1 MKNKV
6 YNPGDDAFRRLIQSE
21 YYIDK
26 TDLIFHL
33 NENCVKKL
41 GKYIFAS
48 RPRRF
53 GKTSIAEMLIAYY
66 RYSKEK
72 TDIFNDKKV
81 RKEYDKKNK
90 NEPLKYLN
98 EFNIIYLVMSKY
110 FYNRSIE
117 NGINKIIKSI
127 IKEFKLFFPDYN
139 LSEEDNLFE
148 ILNDIYRCTG
158 RKMVIIIDEWDYVLR
173 HNKEKS
179 KKDLDYY
186 LNTLNT
192 FLKDQ
197 PFIALAYVTG
207 ILPLKKNEGQSS
219 LNNFDEMTM
228 VNPSWLAK
236 YIGFTNDEV
245 KDLCDKYEK
254 DNTSNN
260 EIDESFKKQ
269 KVNDGLIIN
278 KNSES
283 NETMEDSNYKHKN
296 DKEINYENIKN
307 WYNGYHLKDKRK
319 MYDIYSPYSIIRAL
333 ENEEIRNY
341 WNESANSNIVVDFFN
356 IGIFGIENAIAML
369 LDDKKIK
376 IDVSTYKNDTTEFEN
391 RDDILTLFVHFGYL
405 GYDEDKR
412 EVYIPNKEIQE
423 KISECKKEKN
433 WYLIY
438 KNYLKQKNF

>member
-236 YIGFTNDEV
+236 YIGFTDDEV

-254 DNTSNN
+254 NNTLKN
-260 EIDESFKKQ
+260 EIDETFKKQ
-269 KVNDGLIIN
+269 KGKDGLIIN
-278 KNSES
+278 KNSGS
-283 NETMEDSNYKHKN
+283 NESTEDSNYKHKN
-296 DKEINYENIKN
+296 DKEINYDNLKN
-307 WYNGYHLKDKRK
+307 WYDGYRLKDKRK
-319 MYDIYSPYSIIRAL
+319 VYEIYSPYTIIKAL
-333 ENEEIRNY
+333 EKKKVCNY
-341 WNESANSNIVVDFFN
+341 WNESVNSNIIVDFFN
-356 IGIFGIENAIAML
+356 KDIFGISNIIAML

-376 IDVSTYKNDTTEFEN
+376 IDVSTYKNDTTEFES
-391 RDDILTLFVHFGYL
+391 RDDILTMLVHFGYL

-412 EVYIPNKEIQE
+412 EVYIPNKEVHE
-423 KISECKKEKN
+423 N
-433 WYLIY
+433 
-438 KNYLKQKNF
+438 